1 MKKQEYAFK
10 VQQTNLH
17 LQQKKA
23 DIIYEVQ
30 KTLASLNNAWHNMQT
45 TQDNYELSKRIYE
58 NQKQQ
63 YVLGSFQY
71 SNLLDTERSLSTA
84 EQNYVKSV
92 YEYLL
97 AKLNHQKATG
107 HL

>member
-1 MKKQEYAFK
+1 
-10 VQQTNLH
+10 
-17 LQQKKA
+17 
-23 DIIYEVQ
+23 
-30 KTLASLNNAWHNMQT
+30 MQT

-63 YVLGSFQY
+63 YALGSFQY

-97 AKLNHQKATG
+97 AKLNNEKATG
-107 HL
+107 RL